1 MAINIYLKQYIHLKK
16 SLLEFSVIVAVA
28 VDVVAAIDGAR
39 DGVSLKA
46 KKGRK
51 HYYPIIMNVF
61 VGKRLH

>member
-16 SLLEFSVIVAVA
+16 SLPVIVAVA

-51 HYYPIIMNVF
+51 YYYPIIMNVF